1 MLVREAIEEVY
12 EGLGRLTQLDPYD
25 PDTGD
30 FDVNRAET
38 QLVLRWLNA
47 ALQRVAHYK
56 LRDGTLLRFRGGETE
71 LFFQSVVVT
80 ADVTAATER
89 TVSFDLG
96 PVEHVDGRYQ
106 GWVVVVTAGTGSG
119 QKRYITGYQGNN
131 WTATVH
137 KAWDTEPDATSEVSL
152 HKRFMLFEPT
162 GELAAENLAIDPTMV
177 YSVLKVTDLDGAYD
191 LDDGGRTDNFSG
203 FMLQTG
209 EPRAFFHY
217 AGGIVFDVAADKP
230 RSYRAEILRNFG
242 RMTAAEA
249 RVPVPEPWDQAVI
262 MWALWWGYKWNQE
275 VDDAFSMKRDVQE
288 FMEMTAQEHEL
299 MFERTD
305 GAIYIPRV

>member
-1 MLVREAIEEVY
+1 MTVREAVEEVY

-25 PDTGD
+25 PDTGN
-30 FDVNRAET
+30 FDIGRPES

-47 ALQRVAHYK
+47 ALQRVSHYK
-56 LRDGTLLRFRGGETE
+56 LRDGTLVRFRGSETE
-71 LFFQSVVVT
+71 QFFQTQVVE
-80 ADVTAATER
+80 ADVASATFR
-89 TVSFDLG
+89 TVSLDLG
-96 PVEHVDGRYQ
+96 PIEHVDGRYR
-106 GWVVVVTAGTGSG
+106 GWVLRITEGAGSG
-119 QKRYITGYQGNN
+119 QMRYITGYQGNN

-137 KAWDTEPDATSEVSL
+137 KGWDVEPDATSKVSL
-152 HKRFMLFEPT
+152 HKRFMLFESE
-162 GELAAENLAIDPTMV
+162 GELATENLPIDPTTV

-203 FMLQTG
+203 FMLQIG

-217 AGGIVFDVAADKP
+217 AGGIVFDVAADSP
-230 RSYRAEILRNFG
+230 RSYRAEILQNFG
-242 RMTAAEA
+242 RMTVAED

-262 MWALWWGYKWNQE
+262 MWALWWGHKWNQE